1 MLQENAQV
9 PRMQEHNDG
18 PESRHFPEGAPELQ
32 GLIARIEALQ
42 AVVLDVKEQH
52 DQELTKSAALL
63 AASNTEIQDL
73 KARDSSRM
81 EAKEIYSDNEKEKD
95 VERTKGKQ
103 VQMVKDIELDQIST
117 CPPYGSGASLY
128 PLGNG
133 ATVELDDDM
142 LQLWEAAE
150 RNCKNQTAKSSSSE
164 HDIQAVEEVKSEYP
178 SSELVRVRD
187 LGISKLEM
195 SKGSAEPHE
204 VWSKN
209 VLERLTSD
217 AQRLLS
223 VQASIEEL
231 KRKMEAPNPAKGKS
245 PMDSEYSSVS
255 AQLHETEGYV
265 LEQINFN
272 NKLAKKAET
281 YPALSD
287 SMNAEREGY
296 SSRRK
301 ISEQVQKG
309 SEKVARLEL
318 ELQKIQYVLLKLEEE
333 QEYRK
338 LKVSDKRTHVLL
350 KDYLYG
356 RRDRSG
362 GGGHKKKKRVSF
374 CGCVRPKS
382 RIEA

>member
-1 MLQENAQV
+1 
-9 PRMQEHNDG
+9 MQEHNDG

-42 AVVLDVKEQH
+42 VVVLDVKERH

-63 AASNTEIQDL
+63 ASSNTEIQDL
-73 KARDSSRM
+73 KARGSSRM

-95 VERTKGKQ
+95 VERSKGKQ

-150 RNCKNQTAKSSSSE
+150 RNCKNQAAKSSSSE
-164 HDIQAVEEVKSEYP
+164 HDIQAVEEVKSEYL

-195 SKGSAEPHE
+195 SKGSVEPHE

-231 KRKMEAPNPAKGKS
+231 KRKMEAQNPAKGKS
-245 PMDSEYSSVS
+245 PMNSEYSSVS
-255 AQLHETEGYV
+255 AQLQETEGYV

-309 SEKVARLEL
+309 SENVARLEL

-333 QEYRK
+333 HEYRK

-350 KDYLYG
+350 RDYLYG
-356 RRDRSG
+356 RRDRSSG
-362 GGGHKKKKRVSF
+362 QKKKKRASF
-374 CGCVRPKS
+374 CGCVQ
-382 RIEA
+382 A

>member
-1 MLQENAQV
+1 
-9 PRMQEHNDG
+9 MQEHNHR
-18 PESRHFPEGAPELQ
+18 PESSRFTEGAPQLQ
-32 GLIARIEALQ
+32 GLIARIEPLQ
-42 AVVLDVKEQH
+42 EVVLNVKEGH
-52 DQELTKSAALL
+52 DQELTQSAAML
-63 AASNTEIQDL
+63 AAANTEIQDL
-73 KARDSSRM
+73 KARGSSLM
-81 EAKEIYSDNEKEKD
+81 EAKEIYSDCEKD
-95 VERTKGKQ
+95 GERSKGKQ
-103 VQMVKDIELDQIST
+103 VQVVKDIELDQIST
-117 CPPYGSGASLY
+117 CPPYGAGTTLY
-128 PLGNG
+128 PLGSG
-133 ATVELDDDM
+133 ATAELDDDM

-178 SSELVRVRD
+178 SSELVRLRD

-195 SKGSAEPHE
+195 SKVSVEPHE

-223 VQASIEEL
+223 VHASIEEL
-231 KRKMEAPNPAKGKS
+231 KRKMEGPIPAKGKS
-245 PMDSEYSSVS
+245 PMSSEYSSVS

-272 NKLAKKAET
+272 SKLTKKAET

-309 SEKVARLEL
+309 SENVARLEL

-333 QEYRK
+333 HEYRK
-338 LKVSDKRTHVLL
+338 LKVSDKRTRVLL
-350 KDYLYG
+350 RDYLYG

-362 GGGHKKKKRVSF
+362 GQKKKKRVPF